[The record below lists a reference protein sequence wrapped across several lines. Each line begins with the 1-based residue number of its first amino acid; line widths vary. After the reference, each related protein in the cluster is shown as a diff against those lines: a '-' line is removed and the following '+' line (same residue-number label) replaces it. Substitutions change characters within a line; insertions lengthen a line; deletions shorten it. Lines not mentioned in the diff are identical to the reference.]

1 MKALAK
7 FAPIVIIIACAASL
21 FFAFRLSGQK
31 QGLKDDLARTT
42 SDLDQTRAKLGQTQT
57 ELSNTSAQ
65 LKQSQNDLATAKANL
80 DAKDVELGQRRREI
94 EELGRAKAAA
104 EQEIAGLKDKME
116 ATAKEMAAL
125 QEKLGSIDIGSIEDL
140 SKKIEA
146 MTTENKVLADKVA
159 ALTGEKDA
167 LAKKLEE
174 ATTSPADLRGRV
186 ALAKSQWN
194 FLIMDIGKEQRVQPN
209 SEFLIYRD
217 TSLVAKAKV
226 TTVYPNSSV
235 ADLVP
240 GFTKSAPRE
249 GDTVV
254 LKKM

>member
-1 MKALAK
+1 MKALVK
-7 FAPIVIIIACAASL
+7 IAPIVIIVACAASL

-31 QGLKDDLARTT
+31 QGLKDDLASKTA
-42 SDLDQTRAKLGQTQT
+42 DLDQTRAKLGQTQT
-57 ELSNTSAQ
+57 ELTATTGQ
-65 LKQSQNDLATAKANL
+65 LKQTENDLAAAKANL
-80 DAKDVELGQRRREI
+80 EAKDIELGQRRRDI
-94 EELGRAKAAA
+94 EDLGRAKAAV
-104 EQEIAGLKDKME
+104 EQEVAGLKEKVDQS
-116 ATAKEMAAL
+116 AKEMAAL
-125 QEKLGSIDIGSIEDL
+125 QEKLGSIDVGSIEEL

-146 MTTENKVLADKVA
+146 MTTENKVLAEKVG

-194 FLIMDIGKEQRVQPN
+194 FLIMDIGKGQRVQPN
-209 SEFLIYRD
+209 SEFLVYRD

-235 ADLVP
+235 ADLLP